1 MMNKRPF
8 LKVMGTAVL
17 LASPLSAL
25 RAQTKPIVVGST
37 LSLTGPLAGTALMH
51 KISGEIFIEQL
62 NKRGGLL
69 GRKVEWLLKDDQ
81 SKPDLARTLYEQ
93 LITGDKVDLLM
104 GPYATANTLSAM
116 GVAQRNNK
124 VLVSNSF
131 GIPSLA
137 KYDMHFP
144 GYVMGTDPGT
154 TVPNTLVDAILAGG
168 ATPKSVAVVTSKFP
182 SVVFLS
188 TGAREVFKKRGLRE
202 ALWLE
207 WEFGNKEF
215 GPIASRL
222 KEANADF
229 LWIGTIGPESLQLLE
244 AMHKIDYRPKIHF
257 HVYPTP
263 GPLAQSPLA
272 ANALTLTTFE
282 QHAPFTNNPAYA
294 EVIKT
299 YNERAAK
306 ANLPDTVFE
315 LQAANAYTGWQ
326 ILEAGVKGAN
336 SLDDRK
342 IADWLKA
349 NRADTIIGRIRFDG
363 PNNYGD
369 DFNRIKQLQ
378 SGKWVVIHPKDM
390 ALPGAKMAL

>member
-1 MMNKRPF
+1 MQKRSF
-8 LKVMGTAVL
+8 MQALSGAV
-17 LASPLSAL
+17 ALSATWSTA
-25 RAQTKPIVVGST
+25 RAQAKPIRVGSS
-37 LSLTGPLAGTALMH
+37 LSLTGPLAGTAAMH
-51 KISGEIFIEQL
+51 KLAGEIFIEHL

-69 GRKVEWLLKDDQ
+69 GRQVEWVVKDDQ

-93 LITGDKVDLLM
+93 LISSDKVDLLM
-104 GPYATANTLSAM
+104 GPYATANTLAAM
-116 GVAQRNNK
+116 GVAQRNGK
-124 VLVSNSF
+124 VLISNSF

-144 GYVMGTDPGT
+144 AYVMGADPGT
-154 TVPNTLVDAILAGG
+154 TAPNTVLDAVIAGG
-168 ATPKSVAVVTSKFP
+168 AAPKSVAIVTSKFP

-188 TGAREVFKKRGLRE
+188 AGAREVFKKRGLRE

-222 KEANADF
+222 KEANADMV
-229 LWIGTIGPESLQLLE
+229 WIGSIGPESLQLLE
-244 AMHKIDYRPKIHF
+244 AMHKIDYKPKVHF
-257 HVYPTP
+257 HLYPTP

-272 ANALTLTTFE
+272 ANALSLTTFE
-282 QHAPFTNNPAYA
+282 QHAPFTNNTAYA
-294 EVIKT
+294 EVIKA

-306 ANLPDTVFE
+306 ANFPDTAFE

-326 ILEAGVKGAN
+326 FLEAGVKATN
-336 SLDDRK
+336 SLEDRK

-349 NRADTIIGRIRFDG
+349 NRVDTIIGKVRFDG

-369 DFNRIKQLQ
+369 DLNRVKQIQ
-378 SGKWVVIHPKDM
+378 NGKWQVIHPKDV
-390 ALPGAKMAL
+390 ALPGSKLRM

>member
-8 LKVMGTAVL
+8 LKAIGTAVL

-62 NKRGGLL
+62 NKRGGLQ

-144 GYVMGTDPGT
+144 GYVMGADPGT

>member
-1 MMNKRPF
+1 MNKRPF
-8 LKVMGTAVL
+8 LKAMGTAVL

>member
-1 MMNKRPF
+1 
-8 LKVMGTAVL
+8 
-17 LASPLSAL
+17 
-25 RAQTKPIVVGST
+25 
-37 LSLTGPLAGTALMH
+37 
-51 KISGEIFIEQL
+51 
-62 NKRGGLL
+62 
-69 GRKVEWLLKDDQ
+69 
-81 SKPDLARTLYEQ
+81 
-93 LITGDKVDLLM
+93 
-104 GPYATANTLSAM
+104 
-116 GVAQRNNK
+116 
-124 VLVSNSF
+124 
-131 GIPSLA
+131 
-137 KYDMHFP
+137 
-144 GYVMGTDPGT
+144 MGTDPGT

>member
-8 LKVMGTAVL
+8 LKAMGTAVL

>member
-1 MMNKRPF
+1 MQKRPF
-8 LKVMGTAVL
+8 LKALGSSL
-17 LASPLSAL
+17 LLSSTPTWL
-25 RAQTKPIVVGST
+25 HAQNKPIRVGST
-37 LSLTGPLAGTALMH
+37 LSLTGPLAGTAVMH

-69 GRKVEWLLKDDQ
+69 GRQVEWVVKDDQ

-93 LITGDKVDLLM
+93 LISGDQVDLLM
-104 GPYATANTLSAM
+104 GPYATANSLAAM
-116 GVAQRNNK
+116 GVAQRNGK
-124 VLVSNSF
+124 VLITNSF

-144 GYVMGTDPGT
+144 AYVMGIDPGT
-154 TVPNTLVDAILAGG
+154 TVPNTLLDSIAASG
-168 ATPKSVAVVTSKFP
+168 AKPQSVAMVTSKFP

-188 TGAREVFKKRGLRE
+188 VGAREVFKKRGLRE

-207 WEFGNKEF
+207 WEFGNREF

-222 KEANADF
+222 KEANADMV
-229 LWIGTIGPESLQLLE
+229 WIGSIGAESMQLLE
-244 AMHKIDYRPKIHF
+244 AMNKIDYKPKIHF

-263 GPLAQSPLA
+263 GPLTKSPLA

-294 EVIKT
+294 EAIKM

-315 LQAANAYTGWQ
+315 LQAANAFTGWQ
-326 ILEAGVKGAN
+326 FLEAGVKGSG
-336 SLDDRK
+336 SLEDSK
-342 IADWLKA
+342 IAAWLKK
-349 NRADTIIGRIRFDG
+349 NHVDTIIGKVRLDG

-369 DFNRIKQLQ
+369 DLNRIKQLQ
-378 SGKWVVIHPKDM
+378 GGKWLVIHPKEV
-390 ALPGAKMAL
+390 AFPGSKMMF